1 MYPPPDD
8 EPRDEAKDLGPAF
21 WLRDRLPLETE
32 TAAFI
37 LANVLDVF
45 VTYLLLYGGRH
56 VEANPI
62 ARYFVDG
69 WGIKGMI
76 LYKLANVA
84 VVCVIAQI
92 IARASVK
99 LARRLLIGLTLIVA
113 AVVAYSLALAFQT

>member
-1 MYPPPDD
+1 MPVPPDE
-8 EPRDEAKDLGPAF
+8 EPADDAQSPWPGFLF
-21 WLRDRLPLETE
+21 RDRLPLETE

-37 LANVLDVF
+37 LANLLDLF

-62 ARYFVDG
+62 ARYFVEG
-69 WGIKGMI
+69 WGPKGMV

-84 VVCVIAQI
+84 LVCVIAQV

-99 LARRLLIGLTLIVA
+99 TARRLLIGLTILVA
-113 AVVAYSLALAFQT
+113 AVVAYSLVLAFRT